1 MSKSLLCFL
10 QQFPETFPHVHATSL
25 VYSLHCS
32 KHHPSPWKFTYT
44 GITLP
49 TLTFAGD
56 ACLCFFKAKRL
67 SSVHLLSALLNWV
80 QNTSG
85 VWKQLVLKLHGKY
98 MQKKKKKNFFTIK
111 ISIPQLMCSIHTRK
125 TSYSLICVH
134 CPVSPMLFST
144 MGMMYAYYN
153 SAIQLRKD
161 QNW

>member
-98 MQKKKKKNFFTIK
+98 MQKKKKKEFFYNKDLYSTVNVLNPYPENK
-111 ISIPQLMCSIHTRK
+111 LFSHLCPLSSIPNAVL
-125 TSYSLICVH
+125 
-134 CPVSPMLFST
+134 
-144 MGMMYAYYN
+144 YN
-153 SAIQLRKD
+153 GDDVCIL
-161 QNW
+161 